1 MIFDKVLEIYQK
13 YYICLHCLGR
23 MFSLLA
29 SNTTNYERGNS
40 LLLSITMENHR
51 NYISGNQLIQ
61 KEAIANLK
69 VLAISAY
76 FKPAQKVLE
85 NEGIEYVKAN
95 SNQIC
100 YLCNNIFSNIENYI
114 NKAIKLI
121 ESIEFEN
128 FLIGS
133 KPNSQIVNR
142 EDKFKSEFNLL
153 EAESFKSHFN
163 RVLGK
168 NLLSILNKTTEFSK
182 PDLLIIYS
190 LDFEEFS
197 IDLVIRSIFIYGKYK
212 KLIRGIPQTHWFC
225 KKCMGTGCESC
236 NYTGKQYLFSVEDLI
251 TPEFIKISKA
261 TDLKFHGAGRED
273 IDVRMLGSGR
283 PFIIE
288 LRNPKIRT
296 LDLDEIQKKV
306 NKNNKRKIGIYNLR
320 YSNKKEVIKLKKD
333 ATNTKKKYKA
343 IVKSENKLNKEEFNQ
358 KVNLLK
364 NVFENKQ
371 IHQRTPY
378 RVSHRRTDKVRGKL
392 IHKIEGKLIKPNIF
406 EFIIETQGGTYI
418 KELINGDQGRTTPSF
433 AEIFKIPLKCKELD
447 VLEILVSG

>member
-13 YYICLHCLGR
+13 YYICIHCLGR

-29 SNTTNYERGNS
+29 SNTTNQERGNS
-40 LLLSITMENHR
+40 LLLSLTMENHR
-51 NYISGNQLIQ
+51 NYISGNQLKQ
-61 KEAIANLK
+61 KEAITNLK
-69 VLAISAY
+69 VLAINAY
-76 FKPAQKVLE
+76 YKPAQKVLE

-100 YLCNNIFSNIENYI
+100 YLCNNIFSNIGNYTHE
-114 NKAIKLI
+114 AIRLL

-133 KPNSQIVNR
+133 KPSSQIVNR

-168 NLLSILNKTTEFSK
+168 QLLSILNKTPEFSK

-190 LDFEEFS
+190 LDYEEFS
-197 IDLVIRSIFIYGKYK
+197 IELVLRSIFIYGKYK

-225 KKCMGTGCESC
+225 KKCMGIGCESC
-236 NYTGKQYLFSVEDLI
+236 NYTGKQYLISVEELI
-251 TPEFIKISKA
+251 SPEFIDASKA

-288 LRNPKIRT
+288 LRNPKIRS
-296 LDLDEIQKKV
+296 LNLNKIQKKV
-306 NKNNKRKIGIYNLR
+306 NKQNKKKIGIYNLK
-320 YSNKKEVIKLKKD
+320 YSNKKEVIKLKKE
-333 ATNTKKKYKA
+333 AKNTEKTYKA
-343 IVKSENKLNKEEFNQ
+343 IVKSEQRLNEEEFHK

-364 NVFENKQ
+364 EVFENKQ
-371 IHQRTPY
+371 IYQRTPY
-378 RVSHRRTDKVRGKL
+378 RVSHRRTDKVREKK
-392 IHKIEGKLIKPNIF
+392 IYHIEGKYIKSNLF
-406 EFIIETQGGTYI
+406 EFKIKTQGGTYI
-418 KELINGDQGRTTPSF
+418 KELINSDDGRTSPSF
-433 AEIFKIPLKCKELD
+433 SEVFKTPLDCIELD
-447 VLEILVSG
+447 VIEILL